1 MSGFQLPKSL
11 DKSLRENLA
20 AIGKQAVTNNRNLSE
35 HTQRAA
41 GIPPHRGVRLIVFQV
56 PSTGQAT
63 VMDADKP
70 NRPSVGFERVAAF
83 VAHGLLID
91 VPLHGRPLIDFD
103 AWKREREA
111 EGTVFNE
118 VQTIF

>member
-35 HTQRAA
+35 HTQRLA
-41 GIPPHRGVRLIVFQV
+41 GIPPRSGVRLIVFRV

-63 VMDADKP
+63 VIDADKP
-70 NRPSVGFERVAAF
+70 NRAGVGFERVAAF
-83 VAHGLLID
+83 VAHGLLCEI
-91 VPLHGRPLIDFD
+91 PQHGLSVSDFD
-103 AWKREREA
+103 NWKLNREA
-111 EGTVFNE
+111 EGTVFYP
-118 VQTIF
+118 VSTIF